1 MDFIART
8 LQAKIEER
16 LAPGKAVLIYGARRV
31 GKTILL
37 KEIFNK
43 IEGKKML
50 LIGED
55 MDVQNLLQNR
65 SVHHYRQLFEGMNL
79 LAIDEAQSIPEIGSV
94 IKLIIDEIPHI
105 QVIAT
110 GSSSF
115 DFLNKIG
122 EPLVGRASQFLLTP
136 FSIREIAQKQN
147 GMELRQ
153 NLENRIVYGSY
164 PEVVGMTSNTM
175 KEEYLRDIVNAYLL
189 KDILA
194 IDGLRN
200 TAKMNRLL
208 QLVAFQIG
216 SEVSYEELGKQL
228 GMHRE
233 TVEKY
238 LDLLSKVF
246 VVYKLGA
253 FSRNMR
259 KEVSKAGKWYFYD
272 NGIRNA
278 IIGDFK
284 DANSRMDMGKLWENF
299 FITEKLKDNQNHL
312 LHCQFHFWRTYDQQ
326 EIDLI
331 EEKNEVINAYE
342 MKWGKK
348 LPKAPAG
355 FMKTYTGADFNVVN
369 PDNYLEFLK

>member
-55 MDVQNLLQNR
+55 MDVQNMLQNR

-115 DFLNKIG
+115 DLLNKIG
-122 EPLVGRASQFLLTP
+122 EPLVGRGSQFLLTP

>member
-55 MDVQNLLQNR
+55 MDVQNMLQNR

-115 DFLNKIG
+115 DLLNKIG

-278 IIGDFK
+278 IIGNFK

-312 LHCQFHFWRTYDQQ
+312 LHCKFHFWRTYDQQ

-369 PDNYLEFLK
+369 PDNYLGFLK

>member
-55 MDVQNLLQNR
+55 MDVQNMLQNR
-65 SVHHYRQLFEGMNL
+65 SVHHYRQLFDGMNL

-115 DFLNKIG
+115 DLLNKIG

>member
-55 MDVQNLLQNR
+55 MDVQNMLQNR

-115 DFLNKIG
+115 DLLNKIG

-278 IIGDFK
+278 IIGNFK

>member
-16 LAPGKAVLIYGARRV
+16 LAPGKAVLIYGAHRV

-55 MDVQNLLQNR
+55 MDVQNMLQNR

-115 DFLNKIG
+115 DLLNKIG

-326 EIDLI
+326 KIDLI

-369 PDNYLEFLK
+369 PDNYLGFLK

>member
-55 MDVQNLLQNR
+55 MDVQNILQNR
-65 SVHHYRQLFEGMNL
+65 SVHHYRQLFEGINL

-115 DFLNKIG
+115 DLLNKIG

>member
-8 LQAKIEER
+8 LHAKIEER
-16 LAPGKAVLIYGARRV
+16 LAPEKAVLIYGARRV

-37 KEIFNK
+37 KEILDK

-55 MDVQNLLQNR
+55 MDVQNMLQNR

-115 DFLNKIG
+115 DLLNKIG

-147 GMELRQ
+147 GMELRP
-153 NLENRIVYGSY
+153 NLENRIVYGCY

-278 IIGDFK
+278 IIGNFQ

-369 PDNYLEFLK
+369 PDNYLEYLK

>member
-55 MDVQNLLQNR
+55 MDVQNMLQNR

-115 DFLNKIG
+115 DLLNKIG

-284 DANSRMDMGKLWENF
+284 DANSRMDMGKLWKNF

>member
-55 MDVQNLLQNR
+55 MDVQNMLQNR

-115 DFLNKIG
+115 DLLNKIG

-153 NLENRIVYGSY
+153 NLENRIVYGCY

>member
-55 MDVQNLLQNR
+55 MDVQNMLQNR

-115 DFLNKIG
+115 DLLNKIG

-355 FMKTYTGADFNVVN
+355 FMKAYAGADFNVVN

>member
-8 LQAKIEER
+8 LQAKIEEK

-43 IEGKKML
+43 IEGKNML

-55 MDVQNLLQNR
+55 MDVQNMLQNR

-115 DFLNKIG
+115 DLLNKIG

>member
-55 MDVQNLLQNR
+55 MDVQNMLQNR

-115 DFLNKIG
+115 DLLNKIG

-153 NLENRIVYGSY
+153 NLENRIVYGSS

>member
-55 MDVQNLLQNR
+55 MDVQNMLQNR

-115 DFLNKIG
+115 DLLNKIG

-355 FMKTYTGADFNVVN
+355 FMKTYTGVDFNVVN
-369 PDNYLEFLK
+369 PDNYLGFLK

>member
-55 MDVQNLLQNR
+55 MDVQNMLQNR
-65 SVHHYRQLFEGMNL
+65 SVHHYRQLFEGINL

-115 DFLNKIG
+115 DLLNKIG

-355 FMKTYTGADFNVVN
+355 FMKTYTGADYNVVN

>member
-55 MDVQNLLQNR
+55 MDVQNMLQNR

-115 DFLNKIG
+115 DLLNKIG

-164 PEVVGMTSNTM
+164 PEVVGMTSKTM

>member
-55 MDVQNLLQNR
+55 MDVQNMLQNH

-115 DFLNKIG
+115 DLLNKIG
-122 EPLVGRASQFLLTP
+122 EPLVGRGSQFLLTP

-228 GMHRE
+228 RMHRE

-278 IIGDFK
+278 IIGNFK

>member
-55 MDVQNLLQNR
+55 MDVQNMLQNR

-115 DFLNKIG
+115 DLLNKIG

-136 FSIREIAQKQN
+136 FSIKEIAQKQN

>member
-55 MDVQNLLQNR
+55 MDVQNMLQNR

-110 GSSSF
+110 CSSSF
-115 DFLNKIG
+115 DLLNKIG

-153 NLENRIVYGSY
+153 NLENRIVYGCY